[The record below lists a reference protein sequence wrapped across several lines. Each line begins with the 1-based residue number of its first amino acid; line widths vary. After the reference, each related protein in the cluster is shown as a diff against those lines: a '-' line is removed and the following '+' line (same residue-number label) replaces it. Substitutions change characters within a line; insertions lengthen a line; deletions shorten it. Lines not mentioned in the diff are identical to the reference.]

1 MLRDARGQQVLA
13 APRSLATTP
22 RLECVLY
29 LLYNQRRR
37 ASIASGGWELR
48 EDAAAPY
55 SHPGVASSR
64 VLLPQRDCL
73 GGSRCLQSPQRQ
85 SWAGNR
91 QRWVMPRWHPAPL
104 YPLCPLPSAHPS
116 SALHPRSEI
125 STCQGEA
132 NPSGVPT
139 FASTTVLVS
148 AESRSVAQ
156 PALHQLPS
164 VAPRGRAGDGN
175 DFASAGGSAGSRS
188 LHRAPHLPCPSWGLE
203 RARQKKIIKKN
214 EGRERGS

>member
-1 MLRDARGQQVLA
+1 MLQH
-13 APRSLATTP
+13 PTAT
-22 RLECVLY
+22 
-29 LLYNQRRR
+29 
-37 ASIASGGWELR
+37 
-48 EDAAAPY
+48 
-55 SHPGVASSR
+55 PGVASSC
-64 VLLPQRDCL
+64 VLLPQRGCL

-91 QRWVMPRWHPAPL
+91 QRWVMPCWHPAPP

-125 STCQGEA
+125 STRQREA

-148 AESRSVAQ
+148 AGSRSVAQ

-164 VAPRGRAGDGN
+164 VAPHGRAGDGN
-175 DFASAGGSAGSRS
+175 VSASAGGSAGSHS
-188 LHRAPHLPCPSWGLE
+188 LHRAPHLPCPGCGLE
-203 RARQKKIIKKN
+203 RARQKKKSSKRMR
-214 EGRERGS
+214 EGKEARKSLGLQGSGSSCSQEHKCCQRLVNM